1 MMKQTRM
8 IRISFFYCNSADHR
22 CFLGRSFILAEA

>member
-8 IRISFFYCNSADHR
+8 IRISFFIVTAVLSGAD
-22 CFLGRSFILAEA
+22 FILAEA

>member
-8 IRISFFYCNSADHR
+8 IRISFFIVTALTSVLSGAD
-22 CFLGRSFILAEA
+22 FILAEA